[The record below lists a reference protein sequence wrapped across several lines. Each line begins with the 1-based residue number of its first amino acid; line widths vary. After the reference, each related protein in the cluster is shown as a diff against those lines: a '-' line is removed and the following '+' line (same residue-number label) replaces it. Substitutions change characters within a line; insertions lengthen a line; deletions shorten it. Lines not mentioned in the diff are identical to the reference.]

1 MKDNLVTNFCIA
13 DTFPLRVG
21 YVFVFSKKMESVH
34 TKKTTF
40 FLFRMT

>member
-1 MKDNLVTNFCIA
+1 MKYNLLTNFCIA

-34 TKKTTF
+34 TKKHL

>member
-21 YVFVFSKKMESVH
+21 YVFVFFKENGISAHKKNDL
-34 TKKTTF
+34 F
-40 FLFRMT
+40 FV